1 MSYKVKLDI
10 FEGPFDLL
18 VYLIESARMSIYD
31 IQVSDITSQYTEYI
45 ARMQEMDV
53 DVSSEFMVLAAE
65 LIDIKSKL
73 LLPRR
78 EAGDDEVIY
87 EDPRSDLVAR
97 LLEYKKFKAI
107 SEMLREEEG
116 RNFHIYEK
124 PQEDISEYT
133 ESPDEY
139 LKLGIEEFVK
149 AFQQFLEKKKKIEDI
164 RDRYEH
170 IKREKISTEEKMEFI
185 RGLFL
190 KDMGK
195 KISFL
200 ETIQDSEDK
209 YDFVLSFSSIMEMIK
224 QNKVTAEQKRIFG
237 DILVEATDRITEE
250 IVAEDVL
257 EGENDD
263 RQIN

>member
-1 MSYKVKLDI
+1 M
-10 FEGPFDLL
+10 
-18 VYLIESARMSIYD
+18 
-31 IQVSDITSQYTEYI
+31 
-45 ARMQEMDV
+45 
-53 DVSSEFMVLAAE
+53 
-65 LIDIKSKL
+65 
-73 LLPRR
+73 
-78 EAGDDEVIY
+78 
-87 EDPRSDLVAR
+87 
-97 LLEYKKFKAI
+97 
-107 SEMLREEEG
+107 
-116 RNFHIYEK
+116 
-124 PQEDISEYT
+124 
-133 ESPDEY
+133 
-139 LKLGIEEFVK
+139 
-149 AFQQFLEKKKKIEDI
+149 
-164 RDRYEH
+164 
-170 IKREKISTEEKMEFI
+170 
-185 RGLFL
+185 

>member
-1 MSYKVKLDI
+1 ML
-10 FEGPFDLL
+10 F
-18 VYLIESARMSIYD
+18 
-31 IQVSDITSQYTEYI
+31 
-45 ARMQEMDV
+45 
-53 DVSSEFMVLAAE
+53 
-65 LIDIKSKL
+65 
-73 LLPRR
+73 
-78 EAGDDEVIY
+78 
-87 EDPRSDLVAR
+87 RS
-97 LLEYKKFKAI
+97 
-107 SEMLREEEG
+107 
-116 RNFHIYEK
+116 
-124 PQEDISEYT
+124 
-133 ESPDEY
+133 
-139 LKLGIEEFVK
+139 
-149 AFQQFLEKKKKIEDI
+149 
-164 RDRYEH
+164 
-170 IKREKISTEEKMEFI
+170 REKISTEEKMEFI

>member
-1 MSYKVKLDI
+1 MDRAEAQP
-10 FEGPFDLL
+10 EGI
-18 VYLIESARMSIYD
+18 V
-31 IQVSDITSQYTEYI
+31 
-45 ARMQEMDV
+45 
-53 DVSSEFMVLAAE
+53 
-65 LIDIKSKL
+65 
-73 LLPRR
+73 PRR
-78 EAGDDEVIY
+78 GETFCGACFAAYD
-87 EDPRSDLVAR
+87 
-97 LLEYKKFKAI
+97 
-107 SEMLREEEG
+107 
-116 RNFHIYEK
+116 
-124 PQEDISEYT
+124 
-133 ESPDEY
+133 SPWPFC
-139 LKLGIEEFVK
+139 LQ
-149 AFQQFLEKKKKIEDI
+149 FQQFLEKKKKIEDI